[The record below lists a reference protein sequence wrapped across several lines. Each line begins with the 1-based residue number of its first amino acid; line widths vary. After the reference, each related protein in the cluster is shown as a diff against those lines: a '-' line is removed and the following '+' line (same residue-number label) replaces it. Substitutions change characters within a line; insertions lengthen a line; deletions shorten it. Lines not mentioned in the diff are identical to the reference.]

1 MVLAELGGKLR
12 STLQR
17 LQSPSSDPLTTESL
31 NALLSEISRALI
43 ESDVNVKLVMTLRS
57 NIQKRVGDAV
67 ADNAANNNTNNNAN
81 AAANINRMVQKAVV
95 EELTSMLTP
104 SGENGAVNKPYNI
117 KRGKPNV
124 ILFVGLQGAG
134 KTTSIA
140 KYAHYYQRR
149 GFKTCMVCA
158 DTFRAGAFDQL
169 KQNAT
174 KLRVPF
180 YGSYTEADPVVIA
193 EEGVDRFISDG
204 YEVIIVDTSGRHRQ
218 EEALFDEMQ
227 EISAAVQPDNTI
239 FVMDATQGQ
248 AVYDQALAFHTA
260 VNVGSVI
267 VTKLDGHAKGGGA
280 LSAVAATG
288 SPIIFLGSGERFD
301 DLDPFNAKS
310 FVSKLLG
317 FGDIRGLMDEMKSI
331 TDDKTQEETR
341 ERMSKGKFTLRDM
354 YNQFQSVMKLGPMD
368 KVMGMIPGMPDYLI
382 PKNGDDKSTNRLRA
396 FIYIMDSMS
405 DAELDGKVDMH
416 KKDDPSVEKRIRRIA
431 AGSGTHPIEV
441 KLLLQTH
448 KQFEGMVSKMGKA
461 GMMGGKGGQAKQRQ
475 MMEQMRKNPNAM
487 MRQLQGNPQ
496 AMQMMQQ
503 MMGGGGGG
511 GGGMPD
517 MASMMQMM
525 GGGMPGMGGG
535 MPDMNA
541 MAQMMGSM
549 GGGMPGMGGAGGG
562 MPGMGGAGGG
572 MPDMNDMAQMM
583 GSMGGG
589 GGGATGLMPNMNE
602 MMRMMSQMGM
612 GGR

>member
-12 STLQR
+12 SSLQK
-17 LQSPSSDPLTTESL
+17 LQAGGTDGGAITTENL

-43 ESDVNVKLVMTLRS
+43 ESDVNVQLVMTLRS
-57 NIQKRVGDAV
+57 NIQKKVGEII
-67 ADNAANNNTNNNAN
+67 ADNTNSSASNNAN
-81 AAANINRMVQKAVV
+81 ISRLVQRSMVD
-95 EELTSMLTP
+95 ELTSMLTP
-104 SGENGAVNKPYNI
+104 TDENNKALNKPYNM

-149 GFKTCMVCA
+149 GWKTAMVCA

-174 KLRVPF
+174 KLRIPF
-180 YGSYTEADPVVIA
+180 YGSYTEADPVLIA
-193 EEGVDRFISDG
+193 EEGVERFVSDG

-248 AVYDQALAFHTA
+248 AVYDQALAFHSA

-288 SPIIFLGSGERFD
+288 SPIVFLGSGERFE
-301 DLDPFNAKS
+301 DLETFNAKS

-317 FGDIRGLMDEMKSI
+317 FGDIGGLMEEMKSI
-331 TDDKTQEETR
+331 NDGQDQEELMAK
-341 ERMSKGKFTLRDM
+341 MSKGQFTLRDM
-354 YNQFQSVMKLGPMD
+354 YKQFQSVMKLGSMD

-382 PKNGDDKSTNRLRA
+382 PKNGDDESTQRLRK
-396 FIYIMDSMS
+396 FMYMMDSMNN
-405 DAELDGKVDMH
+405 AELDGKVDLH
-416 KKDDPSVEKRIRRIA
+416 KKNDPSVEKRIRRIA
-431 AGSGTHPIEV
+431 AGSGTHPLEV
-441 KLLLQTH
+441 KMLLQTH
-448 KQFEGMVSKMGKA
+448 KQFEGMVSKMGKS
-461 GMMGGKGGQAKQRQ
+461 GLMGKGGAKQRQ
-475 MMEQMRKNPNAM
+475 MMEQMKKNPNAM
-487 MRQLQGNPQ
+487 MKQLQSNPQ

-503 MMGGGGGG
+503 LQQGGGFSGMGGGGGGGG

-517 MASMMQMM
+517 MASMMSMM
-525 GGGMPGMGGG
+525 GGMGGGGMPPGMGGG
-535 MPDMNA
+535 GMPPGMGGGGMPPGMGGGGQMPDMN
-541 MAQMMGSM
+541 QMVSDTCIH
-549 GGGMPGMGGAGGG
+549 PVLSSSLFPSDSYSLTSSIASVLL
-562 MPGMGGAGGG
+562 P
-572 MPDMNDMAQMM
+572 
-583 GSMGGG
+583 
-589 GGGATGLMPNMNE
+589 
-602 MMRMMSQMGM
+602 
-612 GGR
+612 